1 MFELHF
7 VTRTIRATS
16 ACAKQPKIGKIAT
29 FSEKRVI
36 CQFIICVEALRK
48 EQRGGYYDVQILPE
62 DVEVER
68 EYDKQLQRVSAFASK
83 TVLSTSHTYY
93 SSLHILFY
101 WQKLDNYMILFM
113 LALFENIRLFVLRV
127 LNYSIR
133 TKWVFVSPLLFRM
146 LAT

>member
-16 ACAKQPKIGKIAT
+16 ACAKQPKIGKIAS
-29 FSEKRVI
+29 FSEKGVI
-36 CQFIICVEALRK
+36 GQFIICVEALRK

-68 EYDKQLQRVSAFASK
+68 EYDKQPQRASAFASK

-101 WQKLDNYMILFM
+101 WQKLDNYMILFISHYSRI
-113 LALFENIRLFVLRV
+113 FDYSCCGYWIIRFAR
-127 LNYSIR
+127 NEYS
-133 TKWVFVSPLLFRM
+133 FHPYSLGC
-146 LAT
+146 